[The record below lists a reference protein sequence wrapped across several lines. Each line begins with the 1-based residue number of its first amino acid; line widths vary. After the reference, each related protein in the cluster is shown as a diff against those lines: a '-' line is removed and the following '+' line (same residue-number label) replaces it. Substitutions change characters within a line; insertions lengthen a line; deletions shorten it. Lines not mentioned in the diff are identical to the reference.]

1 MWWTTPGQFTST
13 ARATVLSGI
22 AIAAA
27 LVGGCSGSNDS
38 EAPGG
43 SSKGTGTVGSPS
55 EGGDSRIP
63 GAAAKLNVVTT
74 CAMVTDIVRVVGGDR
89 TNVEGLIGEGID
101 PHLFTAGRN
110 DVQKLLAA
118 DVVFYS
124 GLMLEGRMA
133 DDFARVGRK
142 GKPVFPVTESIDREK
157 LREPPEFE
165 GHWDPH
171 VWMDVALWSECVN
184 NVAAEFRTLDEA
196 RADEFDARAAES
208 EVQAEESDAQAEE
221 SDARAESDAAANHRT
236 RATQV
241 RERAI
246 EFRDRA
252 VEFRAL
258 AVEFRVRADEY
269 RKQLAELDDYIRK
282 VVSTIPKE
290 QRYLI
295 TAHDAFGYFSKSY
308 GIEVKA
314 IQGISTDSQAA
325 ISDINSLVDF
335 IVENKVP
342 AIFVESSVSKKN
354 IEAVIEGCGER
365 GWKIRIG
372 AELYS
377 DAMGKPGTYEGSYIG
392 MMDHNATK
400 IARALGGEAP
410 EKGWQ
415 GKLAAEH

>member
-1 MWWTTPGQFTST
+1 M
-13 ARATVLSGI
+13 ALSGI
-22 AIAAA
+22 AISAA
-27 LVGGCSGSNDS
+27 LIGGCSGSSDS
-38 EAPGG
+38 GVPGG
-43 SSKGTGTVGSPS
+43 SSAGTGTVGSAS
-55 EGGDSRIP
+55 EGRDSGNP
-63 GAAAKLNVVTT
+63 DSVGKLSVVTT
-74 CAMVTDIVRVVGGDR
+74 CAMVTDIVRVVAGDR
-89 TNVEGLIGEGID
+89 ANVEGIIGEGID

-142 GKPVFPVTESIDREK
+142 GKPVFPVTEGIDREK

-171 VWMDVALWSECVN
+171 VWMDVALWSECVDS
-184 NVAAEFRTLDEA
+184 VASELGVQDASSA
-196 RADEFDARAAES
+196 ADYKS
-208 EVQAEESDAQAEE
+208 
-221 SDARAESDAAANHRT
+221 
-236 RATQV
+236 
-241 RERAI
+241 
-246 EFRDRA
+246 
-252 VEFRAL
+252 
-258 AVEFRVRADEY
+258 RADEY
-269 RKQLAELDDYIRK
+269 RKQLAELDKYIRK
-282 VVSTIPKE
+282 VIGTIPKE

-295 TAHDAFGYFSKSY
+295 TAHDAFGYFAKSY

-335 IVENKVP
+335 IVEHKVP

-365 GWKIRIG
+365 GWKLRIG
-372 AELYS
+372 AELFS
-377 DAMGKPGTYEGSYIG
+377 DAMGRPGTYEGTYIG
-392 MMDHNATK
+392 MMDHNATR

-415 GKLAAEH
+415 GKLGDAKEH